1 MSLGQSAH
9 EASVMSPIDAISEF
23 INPGCQRLL
32 DIGCGAGHLSDD
44 LVSGR
49 RTVIALD
56 PFVVPGAPA
65 LRIQGDAEPLPV
77 VDDIFDSV
85 LFHWS
90 LHHVPQDQ
98 MSLALREAMRVL
110 TQTGVLYV
118 VEPEPIGSWHEVC
131 QSFHDETAVQNS
143 AAVEVDLLVQQSVG
157 RRRQAYYF
165 YEDHF
170 DNFEEWVTELME
182 MPHNDYSE
190 KAVRSSLVK
199 DQFER
204 CREATKYVLRQR
216 VRMDE
221 IRWD

>member
-1 MSLGQSAH
+1 MSLSQSVH
-9 EASVMSPIDAISEF
+9 DASVMSPTDAISEF
-23 INPGCQRLL
+23 MNPGCQRLL

-49 RTVIALD
+49 RTVVALD

-65 LRIQGDAEPLPV
+65 LRIQGDAAPLPV

-98 MSLALREAMRVL
+98 MSLALSEAVRVL
-110 TQTGVLYV
+110 TQNGVLYV

-143 AAVEVDLLVQQSVG
+143 AAVEVDFLVEWSAV
-157 RRRQAYYF
+157 RRRRAF
-165 YEDHF
+165 FFFDDHF
-170 DNFEEWVTELME
+170 DLFDEWVTELME
-182 MPHNDYSE
+182 MPHNNYCE
-190 KAVRSSLVK
+190 KAVRSELVK

-204 CREATKYVLRQR
+204 CRETDKYVLRQR